1 VELRRRLDTMQNG
14 DWSQGLGELMRRAQA
29 GDGRAYGEL
38 LRLVTPRLRQ
48 AVQRRRRLQ
57 SCDVEDLVQDI
68 LLSLHAARATYDPA
82 RPFMPWL
89 MAIAR
94 NRIADGARRYARRA
108 ANEVVSDDLPETF
121 AGAGANMLIESYG
134 DGEALA
140 RAMADLPPGQRRAVE
155 LMKLKELSLK
165 EAAAA
170 SGMSVGALKVAV
182 HRGMGALRKALG
194 AKL

>member
-1 VELRRRLDTMQNG
+1 MMQDG
-14 DWSQGLGELMRRAQA
+14 EHDRGLGELMQRAQD

-38 LRLVTPRLRQ
+38 LRLIAPRLRQ
-48 AVQRRRRLQ
+48 AVRRRRRLLQ
-57 SCDVEDLVQDI
+57 PCDVEDLVQDI

-82 RPFMPWL
+82 RPFVPWL

-94 NRIADGARRYARRA
+94 NRIADGARRYVRRA
-108 ANEVVSDDLPETF
+108 ANEVLCDPLPETF

-140 RAMADLPPGQRRAVE
+140 RAMADLPPGQRRAIE
-155 LMKLKELSLK
+155 LMKVHELSLK

-182 HRGMGALRKALG
+182 HRGMGALRRALG
-194 AKL
+194 AKA

>member
-1 VELRRRLDTMQNG
+1 MQNG

>member
-1 VELRRRLDTMQNG
+1 MQ
-14 DWSQGLGELMRRAQA
+14 RAQG

-48 AVQRRRRLQ
+48 AVQSRRRLQ
-57 SCDVEDLVQDI
+57 TCDVEDLVQDI

-94 NRIADGARRYARRA
+94 NRIADGARRYVRRA
-108 ANEVVSDDLPETF
+108 ANEVVVGEVPETF

-134 DGEALA
+134 DREELA

-165 EAAAA
+165 EAAVA

-194 AKL
+194 GAKP

>member
-1 VELRRRLDTMQNG
+1 MQNG
-14 DWSQGLGELMRRAQA
+14 DWSQGLAELMRRAQA

-38 LRLVTPRLRQ
+38 LRLVAPGLRQ
-48 AVQRRRRLQ
+48 AVQRRCRLQ

>member
-1 VELRRRLDTMQNG
+1 MMQDGKN
-14 DWSQGLGELMRRAQA
+14 DRCLGQLMQRAQG

-38 LRLVTPRLRQ
+38 LRLITPRLRQ
-48 AVQRRRRLQ
+48 AVQKRRRLQ
-57 SCDVEDLVQDI
+57 PCDVEDLVQDI
-68 LLSLHAARATYDPA
+68 LLSLHAARASYDPA

-94 NRIADGARRYARRA
+94 NRVADGARRYARGA
-108 ANEVVSDDLPETF
+108 ANEVVSDKPPETF
-121 AGAGANMLIESYG
+121 QGGPANMLVESYG

-155 LMKLKELSLK
+155 LMKLNEMSLK

-182 HRGMGALRKALG
+182 HRAMGALRRTLG
-194 AKL
+194 AKE